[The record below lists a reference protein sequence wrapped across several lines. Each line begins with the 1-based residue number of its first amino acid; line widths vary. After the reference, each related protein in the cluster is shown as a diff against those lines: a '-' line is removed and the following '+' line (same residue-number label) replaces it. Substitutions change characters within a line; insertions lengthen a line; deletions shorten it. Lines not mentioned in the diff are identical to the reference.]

1 MQDTESRS
9 WRRRRK
15 DGEGERKG
23 GKEDRSGE
31 VGRDKQQDSVK
42 VTGSREVKGK
52 GREAVEGLPGR
63 VHR

>member
-15 DGEGERKG
+15 DGEGERKD
-23 GKEDRSGE
+23 GKEWSGE